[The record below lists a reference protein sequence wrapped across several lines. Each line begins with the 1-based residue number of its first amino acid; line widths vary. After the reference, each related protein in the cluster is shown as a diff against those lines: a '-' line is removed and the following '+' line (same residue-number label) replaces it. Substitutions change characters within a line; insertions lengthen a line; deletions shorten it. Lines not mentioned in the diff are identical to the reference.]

1 MEEFK
6 KDNEKRSSESKVMTN
21 DLIQNENLKKITI
34 LKLSIDSFNVQKLKP
49 KNNIRQYMMQDG
61 KFGQK
66 KLYIIY

>member
-6 KDNEKRSSESKVMTN
+6 KDNEKRSSKSKVMTN

>member
-6 KDNEKRSSESKVMTN
+6 KDNEKRSSKSKVMTN

-61 KFGQK
+61 KFN
-66 KLYIIY
+66 LYRKNYI

>member
-1 MEEFK
+1 MVLFK
-6 KDNEKRSSESKVMTN
+6 KGNEKRSSESKVMTN

>member
-61 KFGQK
+61 KFN
-66 KLYIIY
+66 LYRKNYI